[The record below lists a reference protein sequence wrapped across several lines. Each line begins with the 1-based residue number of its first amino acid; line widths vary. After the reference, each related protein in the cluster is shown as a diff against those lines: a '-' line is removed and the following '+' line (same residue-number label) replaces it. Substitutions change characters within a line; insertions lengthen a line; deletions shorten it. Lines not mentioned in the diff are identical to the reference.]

1 MNCYAI
7 GLGSNRRHG
16 RHGRP
21 ASVLAAAMDRLKPVA
36 ASPIVQTAPLGPS
49 SRRFA
54 NAAILIETPLAP
66 PAMLAELKRIERDFG
81 RRRGRRWGERVLDLD
96 ILLWSG
102 GRWSSPDLIIPH
114 QQLLQ
119 RSFAL
124 DPLARIAPG
133 WRIPGHG
140 SVRQHAA
147 RLTRPRAVHRSSR
160 RSGP

>member
-1 MNCYAI
+1 
-7 GLGSNRRHG
+7 
-16 RHGRP
+16 
-21 ASVLAAAMDRLKPVA
+21 MDRLKPVA

>member
-1 MNCYAI
+1 MHFYAI

-21 ASVLAAAMDRLKPVA
+21 ADVLAAAMDRLKPVA
-36 ASPIVQTAPLGPS
+36 ASSIVQTAPLGPS

-102 GRWSSPDLIIPH
+102 GRWSSPGLVIPH
-114 QQLLQ
+114 RQLLK
-119 RSFAL
+119 RRFAL
-124 DPLARIAPG
+124 DPLAAIAPS

-147 RLTRPRAVHRSSR
+147 RLTQPRPVHRSSR